1 MIQWYLVL
9 DLWTLCATVCHPGHS
24 GAFEPPFMPKL
35 DSTLPGETF
44 LPASDTANV
53 KDIFMPSGLE
63 VILSQH
69 FLHHH
74 SLSISLF
81 LLPPF
86 STSRIFHTSYAGSC
100 IFILPFAPKRGEA
113 KCPAMTAETGGAVI
127 SSWNRW
133 ATQKDQLIV

>member
-113 KCPAMTAETGGAVI
+113 KCPAMTAETGGL
-127 SSWNRW
+127 SSPHGTDGLLKRTN
-133 ATQKDQLIV
+133 